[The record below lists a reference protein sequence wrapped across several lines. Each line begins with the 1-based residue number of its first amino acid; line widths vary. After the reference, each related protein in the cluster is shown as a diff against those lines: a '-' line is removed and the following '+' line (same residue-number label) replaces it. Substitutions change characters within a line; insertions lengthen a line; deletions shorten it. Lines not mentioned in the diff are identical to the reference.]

1 MISAHFI
8 FIIAIIKSYYLML
21 KKESNFLHFE
31 AINWFSCALLRAV
44 LSARGILSL
53 TVTPREIEKMN
64 EHHDVDMSCIIHKIM
79 QRTNSNERSSDN
91 GLCHARE

>member
-8 FIIAIIKSYYLML
+8 FIIAIIKSYYLHA
-21 KKESNFLHFE
+21 KERINLPAFE
-31 AINWFSCALLRAV
+31 AINWFSCALLQPV

-64 EHHDVDMSCIIHKIM
+64 EHHDIGKLALFIRFTVN
-79 QRTNSNERSSDN
+79 Q
-91 GLCHARE
+91 